1 MARNL
6 GTFAAPFN
14 FKVTMQEA
22 FDPRVVVGTKAELIT
37 KATWPADGDT
47 LYLYN
52 GLLVGVVDERAVY
65 MLIDIDKALDAD
77 YSGWLRVDAGNAEQ
91 VEVVDNLE
99 SDSSV
104 AALSAK
110 QGKVLMGEIAG
121 VKAKLVNIYTYK
133 GSKDTYEEL
142 PTDAVAGDVWNV
154 KAAYGTNPAGTNYA
168 WVVDLTEGGH
178 WDALGGSLDLSN
190 YFTKSEVEA
199 AIKVESDRA
208 DAEEKRLAGLINTNA
223 QAIAEVKG
231 DVSAQTTSIGQLS
244 AALSA
249 TNEEVSKKVDAVEG
263 SSLIPAAKLELIDAS
278 ASAISQLQQTDT
290 DLDTRLK
297 TIESAFSGEGGTI
310 DLGDITAS
318 LGDHS
323 TRLVALETN
332 SATKTELS
340 TLQTQVNGH
349 GDRLTAIE
357 TLNTEQSGHIS
368 GLTTRVEAVEKH
380 GEAISNLTLTVNGH
394 TQEIS
399 DIKSSISGLAVK
411 SVADG
416 EKVLQASEA
425 GALSTVIAL
434 GYDSTTRKI
443 QLKGI
448 ADTVVSELDATA
460 FIQDGML
467 DKAEYDT
474 ATKELVLT
482 WNTQAGKNTMRV
494 PLGALVDTYTAG
506 NGLTVVNNQFSARV
520 STSENNR
527 LTLAEDGSLLV
538 DISED
543 VAAIENSIN
552 VKISAALAWE
562 DVK

>member
-65 MLIDIDKALDAD
+65 MLIDIDKALAED

-110 QGKVLMGEIAG
+110 QGKVLMSEIVG
-121 VKAKLVNIYTYK
+121 VKAKLVNIYTYR

-154 KAAYGTNPAGTNYA
+154 KAAYGNNPAGTNYA
-168 WVVDLTEGGH
+168 WVVDLTDGGH

-199 AIKVESDRA
+199 AIKVEADRA
-208 DAEEKRLAGLINTNA
+208 DAEEQRLAGLINTNA
-223 QAIAEVKG
+223 LAIAEVKG
-231 DVSAQTTSIGQLS
+231 DIVDHETSIGQLS
-244 AALSA
+244 AALSV
-249 TNEEVSKKVDAVEG
+249 TNAEVAKKVDAVEG
-263 SSLIPAAKLELIDAS
+263 SSLIPAEKLALIDAS
-278 ASAISQLQQTDT
+278 AGTISQLLQTDL

-297 TIESAFSGEGGTI
+297 TIEGAFKGEGGTI
-310 DLGDITAS
+310 DLGDITEA

-332 SATKTELS
+332 SATKAELG
-340 TLQTQVNGH
+340 TLQSQVDGH
-349 GDRLTAIE
+349 GSRLTAIE
-357 TLNTEQSGHIS
+357 TLNTEQSQQIS
-368 GLTTRVEAVEKH
+368 GLVARVEAVEAH
-380 GEAISNLTLTVNGH
+380 GEAISNLTTVVNGH
-394 TQEIS
+394 TQDIS

-411 SVADG
+411 SVAAG
-416 EKVLQASEA
+416 EKVLRASEA
-425 GALSTVIAL
+425 GALSTVITL
-434 GYDSTTRKI
+434 GYDSANRKI

-474 ATKELVLT
+474 ETKELVLT

-494 PLGALVDTYTAG
+494 PLGSLVDTYTAG
-506 NGLTVVNNQFSARV
+506 SGLTLAANQFAVKV
-520 STSENNR
+520 STNEANK
-527 LTLAEDGSLLV
+527 LTLAEDGLLV
-538 DISED
+538 DISSD
-543 VAAIENSIN
+543 VAAINAS
-552 VKISAALAWE
+552 VDSKISAAFSWI
-562 DVK
+562 DVQ

>member
-110 QGKVLMGEIAG
+110 QGKVLMSEIVG
-121 VKAKLVNIYTYK
+121 VKAKLVNIYTYR

-154 KAAYGTNPAGTNYA
+154 KAAYGANPAGTNYA

-190 YFTKSEVEA
+190 YFTKSEVES
-199 AIKVESDRA
+199 AIKVETDRA

-223 QAIAEVKG
+223 AAIAEVKG
-231 DVSAQTTSIGQLS
+231 DVADHGTSISQLS

-249 TNEEVSKKVDAVEG
+249 TNAEVSKKVDAVEG
-263 SSLIPAAKLELIDAS
+263 SSLIPADKLALIDAS
-278 ASAISQLQQTDT
+278 AGTISQLLQTDS

-297 TIESAFSGEGGTI
+297 TIEGAFKGEGGTI
-310 DLGDITAS
+310 DLGDITAALS
-318 LGDHS
+318 DQG

-340 TLQTQVNGH
+340 TLQSQVDGH
-349 GDRLTAIE
+349 GSRLTAIE
-357 TLNTEQSGHIS
+357 TLNTEQSQQIA
-368 GLTTRVEAVEKH
+368 GLVTRVEAVEAH
-380 GEAISNLTLTVNGH
+380 GEAITNLTTVVNGH
-394 TQEIS
+394 TQDIS

-411 SVADG
+411 SVAAG
-416 EKVLQASEA
+416 EKVLYASEA
-425 GALSTVIAL
+425 GALSTVINL
-434 GYDSTTRKI
+434 GYDSTSRKI

-474 ATKELVLT
+474 ATQELVLT
-482 WNTQAGKNTMRV
+482 WNTQSGKNTMRV
-494 PLGALVDTYTAG
+494 PLGSLVDTYTPG
-506 NGLTVVNNQFSARV
+506 SG
-520 STSENNR
+520 
-527 LTLAEDGSLLV
+527 LTLADNQFAVKVSTTASNKLTLADDGLLV
-538 DISED
+538 DISSD
-543 VAAIENSIN
+543 VAAINAS
-552 VKISAALAWE
+552 VDSKISAAFSWI
-562 DVK
+562 DVQ